1 MKSAKLYPYVLLCTL
16 FLAAGAVASDVPETG
31 SPAPDF
37 NLVSQ
42 DGTKVSLGAYKG
54 SWIVLFFFG
63 DHSTADV
70 DLYARNLARDAAL
83 YSSSH
88 AAVIGIGRTS
98 SDSDHT
104 WAKKVGVSFPLLSDP
119 DQKIAG
125 AYGVPA
131 GGSNGLSDGGI
142 YQVIIAPDGLVRLSG
157 IVTNDVDDAS
167 MHALAS
173 LKYLQEKA
181 KGDR

>member
-1 MKSAKLYPYVLLCTL
+1 MKPAKLYPHVLLCTL
-16 FLAAGAVASDVPETG
+16 SLGAGAVAADLPETG

-42 DGTKVSLGAYKG
+42 DGTKVSLAAYKG

-63 DHSTADV
+63 DHSTPEI
-70 DLYARNLARDAAL
+70 DLYAHNLARDAAQ
-83 YSSSH
+83 YSSSN

-98 SDSDHT
+98 RDSDRT

-131 GGSNGLSDGGI
+131 GGSNGLSNGGI
-142 YQVIIAPDGLVRLSG
+142 YQVIIAPDGIVRLSG

-173 LKYLQEKA
+173 VRYLQEKP
-181 KGDR
+181 R